1 MNSVNNF
8 SHLKGYASY
17 LKEHK
22 LKELALSSCYLAKN
36 LNLQT
41 PFKSEKELI
50 DFLTTSFEHFLKD
63 IAEKDPIGNTLD
75 TLMTAKTLPVY
86 YEMSHRDIV
95 LAYNIRKKVLNDFIS
110 DYTADHLL
118 QQEVSKEINILLLI
132 IQKTATQ
139 FSKV

>member
-1 MNSVNNF
+1 MNSGNNF
-8 SHLKGYASY
+8 SHLKEYAGY

-36 LNLQT
+36 LDLHT

-50 DFLTTSFEHFLKD
+50 DFLIVSFEKFLKD
-63 IAEKDPIGNTLD
+63 ITEKDPIGCALD
-75 TLMTAKTLPVY
+75 TLSKAKSLPVY
-86 YEMSHRDIV
+86 YEMNHRDIV

-110 DYTADHLL
+110 DYTGDHLL
-118 QQEVSKEINILLLI
+118 QQEISKEINILLLI

-139 FSKV
+139 FVKV